1 MADYISIG
9 IDGGLDGAFVVIDH
23 RFRIIGWWDMPVIES
38 TKKTTPRKGP
48 DAGKTKTSI
57 KRNFDPRS
65 ILNNLQAAISTIN
78 QDGSLQPVIFFE
90 KAHAMPQQGV
100 SSTFKTGQ
108 GFGLIEMALVA
119 LDVPYHI
126 LDASTWS
133 KEMHKGV
140 TGGAPKA
147 KSLSLASRLFP
158 ALPLKTPRGTKLT
171 MDGRAD
177 AALIAYYG
185 LVHVLKAQPPKK
197 TTGRTPFRKKI
208 T

>member
-1 MADYISIG
+1 MPSYISIG
-9 IDGGLDGAFVVIDH
+9 IDGGLDGAFVVINH
-23 RFRIIGWWDMPVIES
+23 KFCILSWWDMPTIES
-38 TKKTTPRKGP
+38 VKKTTPRKGP
-48 DAGKTKTSI
+48 DAGKTKTSF

-65 ILNNLQAAISTIN
+65 ILTNLRAAISIIR
-78 QDGSLQPVIFFE
+78 DEEDLQPVIFFE

-126 LDASTWS
+126 IDASAWS

-140 TGGAPKA
+140 TGGSPKA

-177 AALIAYYG
+177 AALVAYYG
-185 LVHVLKAQPPKK
+185 LVHVLKTQPATKAVK
-197 TTGRTPFRKKI
+197 RTPFKGKI

>member
-1 MADYISIG
+1 VEIEMLSYISIG
-9 IDGGLDGAFVVIDH
+9 IDGGLSGAIVIIDQ
-23 RFRIIGWWDMPVIES
+23 RFSVLSWWDMPTISS

-48 DAGKTKTSI
+48 NAGKTKTSI
-57 KRNFDPRS
+57 KRNFDLRS
-65 ILNNLQAAISTIN
+65 IFTSLRDTLNVIRSDPDQLQ
-78 QDGSLQPVIFFE
+78 QPMVFFE

-108 GFGLIEMALVA
+108 GFGLMEMALVA
-119 LDVPYHI
+119 LDVPYQI
-126 LDASTWS
+126 IDANAWT

-140 TGGAPKA
+140 TGGEPKA
-147 KSLSLASRLFP
+147 KSLLLASRLFP

-185 LVHVLKAQPPKK
+185 LVHVLKAQSPEATREKP
-197 TTGRTPFRKKI
+197 
-208 T
+208 